1 MTSIHCD
8 TDFNI
13 NINDCDILELCVFLC
28 WILKVSLVG
37 VWLFASVGG
46 EIQSLVWDP
55 RGERLAVLLKGLLS
69 LFEQCC
75 IEFRESIN

>member
-8 TDFNI
+8 TDF

-69 LFEQCC
+69 LFEQCY